1 MTGKFVI
8 RDTKT
13 GIKFDL
19 RAGNSQVILT
29 SEVYSSLAACR
40 KGIESVRN
48 NAPVAAIEDQT
59 LLGFSTEKNPK
70 FEIYLD
76 KSGEY
81 RFRLK
86 SKNGQTVATGE
97 GYKAKTGCKNGIESV
112 KKNAPDTI
120 VIEEKKET

>member
-48 NAPVAAIEDQT
+48 NAPDA
-59 LLGFSTEKNPK
+59 
-70 FEIYLD
+70 
-76 KSGEY
+76 
-81 RFRLK
+81 
-86 SKNGQTVATGE
+86 
-97 GYKAKTGCKNGIESV
+97 
-112 KKNAPDTI
+112 I

>member
-1 MTGKFVI
+1 MTGKFVLK
-8 RDTKT
+8 DTKT

-29 SEVYSSLAACR
+29 SEVYSSLAACK

-59 LLGFSTEKNPK
+59 VLGYIAEKNPK

-86 SKNGQTVATGE
+86 SKNGQTIGTGE

-112 KKNAPDTI
+112 MKNAPDAI
-120 VIEEKKET
+120 VIEEKKEM